1 MIIIVSNKPKD
12 VTFMICSPPRGWP
25 GLAGHGEVVSH
36 RDGEVGALAPL
47 TGLSPGPGRAAHRA
61 GAHGQTD
68 PLPGPAQRVRCGARH
83 PALRGR
89 AGHPHQ
95 PLTSLTRARWTQKI
109 LMTSEVQSFFDLHQ
123 SHFHY
128 ENMVILHIVHCS
140 RSIQYIISL
149 HHWKHSQ
156 PSQQLKLN

>member
-1 MIIIVSNKPKD
+1 MINHQREVTREGGREEEEEDDCYMIIIVSNKPKD

-25 GLAGHGEVVSH
+25 GLTGHGEVVSH

-109 LMTSEVQSFFDLHQ
+109 LMTSEVQFFLP
-123 SHFHY
+123 SP
-128 ENMVILHIVHCS
+128 
-140 RSIQYIISL
+140 ISL
-149 HHWKHSQ
+149 S
-156 PSQQLKLN
+156 L